1 MLVSLIMPTINRYDE
16 IYLLMDS
23 LKRQTYKNFELIV
36 IDQNNNDKVKEIVD
50 NYVNDMDIKYVK
62 SDKPGLSLNRNIG
75 IDMAKWQII
84 GFTDDDCIFVDDT
97 LEKVTSFFE

>member
-36 IDQNNNDKVKEIVD
+36 VDQNDNEKVKEI
-50 NYVNDMDIKYVK
+50 
-62 SDKPGLSLNRNIG
+62 IG
-75 IDMAKWQII
+75 N
-84 GFTDDDCIFVDDT
+84 
-97 LEKVTSFFE
+97 

>member
-36 IDQNNNDKVKEIVD
+36 VDQND
-50 NYVNDMDIKYVK
+50 N
-62 SDKPGLSLNRNIG
+62 
-75 IDMAKWQII
+75 
-84 GFTDDDCIFVDDT
+84 
-97 LEKVTSFFE
+97 E